1 MLPLCIYITTGPCMQ
16 YSTGPC
22 TTVPCILY
30 YWPMYTVLN
39 VPVKSASDMCIQYF
53 WSVYTV
59 LNISVYSILL
69 GNANCTMVHHVGYWS
84 ICMLLFW
91 SVYTV
96 LMVREYSCTGLCIEH
111 WGV

>member
-1 MLPLCIYITTGPCMQ
+1 MLPLCIYNTTGPCMQ

-39 VPVKSASDMCIQYF
+39 VPVKSTSDMCIQYF

-59 LNISVYSILL
+59 LNIPVYSILL
-69 GNANCTMVHHVGYWS
+69 VNANCTIGPSCRLLVH
-84 ICMLLFW
+84 M
-91 SVYTV
+91 YTV
-96 LMVREYSCTGLCIEH
+96 LLVRVYSITGP
-111 WGV
+111 